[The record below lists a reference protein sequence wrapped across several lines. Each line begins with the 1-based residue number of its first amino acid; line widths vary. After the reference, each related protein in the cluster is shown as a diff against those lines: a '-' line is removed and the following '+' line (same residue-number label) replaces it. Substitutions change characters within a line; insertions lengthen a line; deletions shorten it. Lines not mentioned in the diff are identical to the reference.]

1 MFMPFS
7 MSVYFRKL
15 SWSFFFRFVFFIK
28 FKQSSNTLVGA
39 VAGAT
44 EQFGWDIWKNQRVA
58 EGLWEESA
66 LGQWGMTASL
76 SFLLMKTSL
85 SALETG

>member
-1 MFMPFS
+1 MLKELRS
-7 MSVYFRKL
+7 INVYAFFNVCVLQKIVL
-15 SWSFFFRFVFFIK
+15 KFFFLDLFVFFIK

-66 LGQWGMTASL
+66 LGQ
-76 SFLLMKTSL
+76 
-85 SALETG
+85 